1 VRVCLQRSSRV
12 LAIALS
18 AMSSFASGATEDYPQ
33 KPIRWVVPWPPG
45 GGVDIATRT
54 LSPAL
59 SEVLGQSLIIENRP
73 GASGMIGTAF
83 AAKAPADGY
92 TILTGAAG
100 PNAIL
105 PQLNPQVPYDGL
117 RDFASIAHLADTVYV
132 LVVHPAL
139 PAKNVRDLIALAK
152 ARPGELTIGSAGSGT
167 PAQLAG
173 EFLQSSGGIKLT
185 HVSYKGS
192 AGPALDVVSGQIV
205 MTIETISPLL
215 PHIRAGRLK
224 ALGVTAKKRSGQL
237 PAIPTIAEAGL
248 PEYEIVNWYGLLA
261 PAGIAAPIVDRLNS
275 SLNQV
280 LKRQD
285 VRDRLVASG
294 LEVVGSSAEDFRKF
308 RQSDFEKWGRI
319 VKTANIKF
327 EP

>member
-1 VRVCLQRSSRV
+1 LQRSGCV
-12 LAIALS
+12 LAIAWS
-18 AMSSFASGATEDYPQ
+18 AMSSFAGAATPDYPQ

-59 SEVLGQSLIIENRP
+59 SEVLGQSLIIDNRP
-73 GASGMIGTAF
+73 GASGMIGTGF
-83 AAKAPADGY
+83 VAKAPADGY

-105 PQLNPQVPYDGL
+105 PQVNPHVPYDGL
-117 RDFASIAHLADTVYV
+117 RDFAPIAHLADTVYV

-139 PAKNVRDLIALAK
+139 PVKNVRDLIALAK

-173 EFLQSSGGIKLT
+173 EFLTSLGGVKLV

-192 AGPALDVVSGQIV
+192 AAPALEVVSGQIV

-215 PHIRAGRLK
+215 PHIRGGRLK
-224 ALGVTAKKRSGQL
+224 ALGVTAKKRSSQL
-237 PAIPTIAEAGL
+237 PAVPTIAESGL
-248 PEYEIVNWYGLLA
+248 PDYEIVNWYGLLA
-261 PAGIAAPIVDRLNS
+261 PAGTPAAIVDRLNNS
-275 SLNQV
+275 INQV
-280 LKRQD
+280 LRRPD
-285 VRDRLVASG
+285 VRERLVASG
-294 LEVVGSSAEDFRKF
+294 LEIVGSSAEDFRAF
-308 RQSDFEKWGRI
+308 RQADFDKWGRI
-319 VKTANIKF
+319 VKSANIQS
-327 EP
+327 P